1 MGSETSRSGWNTTQ
15 GSALGRTHD
24 RDPVHQT
31 ATGEIIEDSVHGGA
45 VVPHEQ
51 VAFSPVVAIGEV
63 LLDRMLKEERKD
75 GVAFLG
81 R

>member
-1 MGSETSRSGWNTTQ
+1 MRR
-15 GSALGRTHD
+15 SALGRTQD
-24 RDPVHQT
+24 GDPIHQT
-31 ATGEIIEDSVHGGA
+31 ATGEIVEDSVHGGA